1 MQEINKLMKK
11 IALIIVS
18 LIILLIIHHLF
29 LTTSNVVKPAI
40 SLLKAGR
47 LVKEDNYYI
56 IYQDKGLFDEG
67 YTTYCYDGKNKK
79 PVVLIGK
86 NPFNMHGDNGNHAL
100 FCSMARN
107 KFLVK
112 GQKVEKY
119 QNIVDE
125 TVINVEEWEI
135 ISPVKRVY
143 VDEYDHRYIYP
154 INCID
159 EYDVK
164 KGDYI
169 SDTVGEQSLYSWE
182 VDYYLENEKNYYLI
196 ACQRESDELNCYLCS
211 DGISDREKIL
221 TKKVELAGGYPNTNT
236 FVGKKSDS
244 QDRYNYILVK
254 GTLDNNII
262 YVEEW
267 KLAHTVLRDKNAGDN
282 WHSSYFL
289 DERD

>member
-1 MQEINKLMKK
+1 MGEEMKK

-18 LIILLIIHHLF
+18 LITILIIHHLF
-29 LTTSNVVKPAI
+29 LTTPNVVKPAI
-40 SLLKAGR
+40 SLLKARR
-47 LVKEDNYYI
+47 LVKEDDYYI

-86 NPFNMHGDNGNHAL
+86 NPFNMHGDNGNDAL
-100 FCSMARN
+100 FCGMARN

-119 QNIVDE
+119 QNTVE
-125 TVINVEEWEI
+125 EMVINVEEWEI

-182 VDYYLENEKNYYLI
+182 VDYYLENEMDYFLI
-196 ACQRESDELNCYLCS
+196 AGQRENDELNFYLCS
-211 DGISDREKIL
+211 DGGSGGKKISTEEVD
-221 TKKVELAGGYPNTNT
+221 LAGSYPNTNI
-236 FVGKKSDS
+236 FVEKNSDS
-244 QDRYNYILVK
+244 QDHYNYILVK

-262 YVEEW
+262 QVEEW
-267 KLAHTVLRDKNAGDN
+267 KLAHTVWRDKKAGNN